1 MGNTFGSTTVLIPGA
16 TVVSLYAIKTMSF
29 VFHDRH
35 NNQYDIIQKWAKFMT
50 SKPMYVNFARLSNDR
65 SLRHVLPPDT
75 YYNATETIHAY
86 TRTDQYTDQCVLVL
100 SADQLR
106 VFDELVAYVRGE
118 DPASPLVPKK
128 EDVDAVPH
136 ALGGKHNIADPNEDG
151 FRCGGWRSKRGG
163 PTVAGRDVGLQSEEE
178 VVQRLATRHLREE
191 GTNQLN
197 TKSRVVSLQDAIQ
210 QIQRSCGMTNGNM
223 EFRSTLVPGPKTD
236 DVVPSSAVEEKKSP
250 SATSDVSSAILEHR
264 DAATA
269 AAISDPVDFPLRTVA
284 PDPNAVVTPW
294 GGGDVAA

>member
-1 MGNTFGSTTVLIPGA
+1 MGNTFGYTTVLIPGA
-16 TVVSLYAIKTMSF
+16 TVVPLYAIKTMSF

-118 DPASPLVPKK
+118 DPASPLVP
-128 EDVDAVPH
+128 
-136 ALGGKHNIADPNEDG
+136 
-151 FRCGGWRSKRGG
+151 
-163 PTVAGRDVGLQSEEE
+163 
-178 VVQRLATRHLREE
+178 
-191 GTNQLN
+191 
-197 TKSRVVSLQDAIQ
+197 
-210 QIQRSCGMTNGNM
+210 
-223 EFRSTLVPGPKTD
+223 GPKAD
-236 DVVPSSAVEEKKSP
+236 DVVPSSAVEEEGSP

-269 AAISDPVDFPLRTVA
+269 AATGDLVDFPLRTVA

>member
-118 DPASPLVPKK
+118 GPASP
-128 EDVDAVPH
+128 
-136 ALGGKHNIADPNEDG
+136 
-151 FRCGGWRSKRGG
+151 
-163 PTVAGRDVGLQSEEE
+163 
-178 VVQRLATRHLREE
+178 
-191 GTNQLN
+191 
-197 TKSRVVSLQDAIQ
+197 
-210 QIQRSCGMTNGNM
+210 
-223 EFRSTLVPGPKTD
+223 
-236 DVVPSSAVEEKKSP
+236 AVEEEGSS

-294 GGGDVAA
+294 GG